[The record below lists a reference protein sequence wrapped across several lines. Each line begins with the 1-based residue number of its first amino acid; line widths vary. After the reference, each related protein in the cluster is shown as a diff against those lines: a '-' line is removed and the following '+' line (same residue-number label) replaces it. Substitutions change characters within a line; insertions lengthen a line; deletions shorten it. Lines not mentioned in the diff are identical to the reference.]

1 MKSAVRLLLLSLVAT
16 SGLTL
21 VEASSSPAMAPA
33 AQAATAPGYIT
44 LLVGRGM
51 YGKMTGGRL
60 DPQVLTID
68 QVAPTLQ
75 SLGLWAAG
83 NVIVTRT
90 AEATRT
96 VVSGNAYASWA
107 DWRRL
112 ASTHGWSVIDAGT
125 YALGSDPA
133 TIRTQTCGTL
143 RSFYDHGFTDAWGMY
158 AYRSGRYNATAA
170 PIINSCFAYARVYG
184 GSLNTGP
191 DIPAPYS
198 IRAES
203 LDGGNCNLAGQP
215 CSSIFKRNYDSPAM
229 VTGRLSPGANQWGL
243 VQFYHLVTGS
253 RPRNGTAPAWDCTSR
268 DWRYHWSTLAEY
280 YCANDFF
287 NAVQAAK
294 ANWNGNVS
302 AATPA
307 RVAQAWVAAIPTLC
321 ETAGRP
327 GLLRRCG

>member
-1 MKSAVRLLLLSLVAT
+1 MDGVYAIMRDKRRPFALVPGRAC
-16 SGLTL
+16 
-21 VEASSSPAMAPA
+21 A
-33 AQAATAPGYIT
+33 AHGGDDRQHPPSIFVVGCQRSDTT
-44 LLVGRGM
+44 LL
-51 YGKMTGGRL
+51 RL
-60 DPQVLTID
+60 ILDSHPNI
-68 QVAPTLQ
+68 
-75 SLGLWAAG
+75 SC
-83 NVIVTRT
+83 
-90 AEATRT
+90 
-96 VVSGNAYASWA
+96 GNAYASWA

-125 YALGSDPA
+125 YSLGSDPA

-158 AYRSGRYNATAA
+158 AYPSGRYNATAA

-253 RPRNGTAPAWDCTSR
+253 RPRNGTAPAWDCR
-268 DWRYHWSTLAEY
+268 NPDWRYHWSTLAEY
-280 YCANDFF
+280 YCADDFF
-287 NAVQAAK
+287 NAVRAAK
-294 ANWNGNVS
+294 TSWGANVG

-307 RVAQAWVAAIPTLC
+307 QVALAW
-321 ETAGRP
+321 GRGNP
-327 GLLRRCG
+327 NTP